1 MSLYS
6 RKIGK
11 PTKKAAG
18 KGMIKLFGRGKKK
31 PAASR
36 RGPGKSKWI
45 KSK

>member
-18 KGMIKLFGRGKKK
+18 KGMKKLFGVGKKSGAK
-31 PAASR
+31 S
-36 RGPGKSKWI
+36 GPGKSKWI